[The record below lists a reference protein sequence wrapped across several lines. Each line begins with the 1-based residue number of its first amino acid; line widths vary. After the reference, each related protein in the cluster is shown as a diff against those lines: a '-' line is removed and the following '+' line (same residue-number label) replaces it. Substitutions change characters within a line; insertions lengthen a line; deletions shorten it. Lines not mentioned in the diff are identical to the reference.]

1 MCHAVG
7 FLVAIVDYVI
17 CLHWHRLIK
26 NIEDKPKFWE
36 GKMWYKLI
44 NAWAFPDFG
53 VCTAGCPHSL
63 HLCLSLLYSA
73 SLHLGLTAETSLE
86 TEQAGDYRPS
96 NPFHQKPKNENSVVD
111 IALENLQTMTGRR
124 GPNKNTLLQIS

>member
-7 FLVAIVDYVI
+7 FLVAVVDYVI

-44 NAWAFPDFG
+44 NAWAFSDFG

-63 HLCLSLLYSA
+63 HLCLFKSAVQRLFASRIDCRDISGDGASGRLSAEQSLS
-73 SLHLGLTAETSLE
+73 SETKE
-86 TEQAGDYRPS
+86 
-96 NPFHQKPKNENSVVD
+96 
-111 IALENLQTMTGRR
+111 
-124 GPNKNTLLQIS
+124 